1 MMPTLVLKL
10 IRVTR
15 KNIMK
20 IHSMKLD
27 KLYFEEVAIGSKVI
41 EIRLNDRKRENIRVG
56 DQITFYN
63 RENPQ
68 NFVSVKVKNVQ
79 KFVTLLDLLSA
90 YPIANFGRV
99 WKSINEGI
107 DAVNYYSENDIRKY
121 GFLAIE
127 IEAES

>member
-1 MMPTLVLKL
+1 
-10 IRVTR
+10 
-15 KNIMK
+15 
-20 IHSMKLD
+20 MKLD